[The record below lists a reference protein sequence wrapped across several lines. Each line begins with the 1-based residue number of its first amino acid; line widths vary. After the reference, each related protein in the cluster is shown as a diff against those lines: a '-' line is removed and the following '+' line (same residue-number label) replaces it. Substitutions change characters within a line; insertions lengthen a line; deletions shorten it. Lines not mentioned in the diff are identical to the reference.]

1 MLSLY
6 IAREN
11 LAESDHRPCEY
22 IICGYKSYI
31 YYLLLYVIY
40 SQGLCPQ
47 SFCEQAN
54 VYLQVRS
61 CKRHPTGW
69 DHRSKLGE
77 CYSSVLSDPRFPG
90 GKASLLV
97 FQNIILN

>member
-1 MLSLY
+1 M
-6 IAREN
+6 
-11 LAESDHRPCEY
+11 
-22 IICGYKSYI
+22 
-31 YYLLLYVIY
+31 IY

-97 FQNIILN
+97 FGLKGDFLKNANKAVKELRG